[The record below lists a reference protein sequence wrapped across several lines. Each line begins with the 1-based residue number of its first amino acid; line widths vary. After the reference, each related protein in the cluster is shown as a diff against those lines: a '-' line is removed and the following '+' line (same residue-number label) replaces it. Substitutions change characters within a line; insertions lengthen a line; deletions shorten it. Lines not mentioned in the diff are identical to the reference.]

1 MALDTDKDIGYGTP
15 ILGHNGIRG
24 PQKVPPGTTSRWRR
38 NEKGHP
44 IVCPYARNYKKNPK
58 VLTVTDLALGGI
70 NFRGQ
75 AAQRWK
81 ELSGQEAPENGD
93 SSKWKMS
100 GAELDYYD
108 YY

>member
-1 MALDTDKDIGYGTP
+1 MFQAELSEMAWQKRMMQQERNEYKARQLGAKSESKKAAPLFLLSDMALDMDMDIGYGTP

-24 PQKVPPGTTSRWRR
+24 PQK
-38 NEKGHP
+38 
-44 IVCPYARNYKKNPK
+44 
-58 VLTVTDLALGGI
+58 
-70 NFRGQ
+70 

-81 ELSGQEAPENGD
+81 ELSGQETPENGD